1 MSEKQIHLP
10 TPDGDLDA
18 WVFQPDGEGTWPAV
32 ILHTDIRGV
41 RPVFIE
47 KGRQL
52 AAQGY
57 VVLLPNLYYRTD
69 RAPVVDAALVPGT
82 DAAKARYAALR
93 ASLSPDG
100 LQRDHA
106 ALLGWL
112 GAHPRVAGEAVGIVG
127 YCLSG
132 AIALHAAAD
141 YPARIAAVAAFHG
154 GNLANTAAGSPH
166 RRAGAIRA
174 RLHFG
179 HAQDDASMPEA
190 DIARLGA
197 ALDAAG
203 VAHTATRYAAG
214 HGFAVADNPAHQADA
229 AARHW
234 QELLGLFETT
244 LKVAA

>member
-1 MSEKQIHLP
+1 MSEKQINLP
-10 TPDGDLDA
+10 TQDGELDA

-93 ASLSPDG
+93 AGLSAQG

-106 ALLGWL
+106 ALLAWL
-112 GAHPRVAGEAVGIVG
+112 GAHPRVAGEAVGIAG

-141 YPARIAAVAAFHG
+141 YPARIAAVASFHG
-154 GNLANTAAGSPH
+154 GNLATTAADSPH
-166 RRAGAIRA
+166 LRADAIRA

-190 DIARLGA
+190 DIGRLEA
-197 ALDAAG
+197 ALVAAS
-203 VAHTATRYAAG
+203 VEHTATRYPAR
-214 HGFAVADNPAHQADA
+214 HGFAVADNPAHHAESEV
-229 AARHW
+229 RHW
-234 QELLGLFETT
+234 QELLGLFEAT